1 MLTVPRLPATWMLA
15 RMHFVHYG
23 LKKPVTAFCARPL
36 EWSSTEYIFVLP
48 KMGVLL
54 KSLLGFIVAHAALL
68 QGGSLVFK
76 CNLGIKEGNWECERE
91 RSGKR
96 EMAIRGNRKDS
107 GNKILEITYC
117 RVK

>member
-1 MLTVPRLPATWMLA
+1 MLA

-36 EWSSTEYIFVLP
+36 EWSSTEEGVLP

-54 KSLLGFIVAHAALL
+54 KSLLGFIAAHAALL

-76 CNLGIKEGNWECERE
+76 CNLGIKEGNWSVKGRGQ
-91 RSGKR
+91 GKGR
-96 EMAIRGNRKDS
+96 W
-107 GNKILEITYC
+107 
-117 RVK
+117 

>member
-1 MLTVPRLPATWMLA
+1 MLA

-91 RSGKR
+91 RSGKG
-96 EMAIRGNRKDS
+96 EMAIGGTEGIQGIKS
-107 GNKILEITYC
+107 WKLHIAE
-117 RVK
+117 